1 MQAVQLWSSIVETRR
16 ALSRAKRD
24 GESNLVIEE
33 MNKKIR
39 RLRDELHSLKDVPG
53 FSEEQVKKVL
63 AKINENR
70 CRNKFIQNG
79 SVRQPKNS
87 SDKKE
92 DAKKGD
98 FTEYTSNPDKYGQ
111 VMLVCGW

>member
-39 RLRDELHSLKDVPG
+39 RLRDELHSLKDL
-53 FSEEQVKKVL
+53 VK
-63 AKINENR
+63 
-70 CRNKFIQNG
+70 NK
-79 SVRQPKNS
+79 
-87 SDKKE
+87 
-92 DAKKGD
+92 
-98 FTEYTSNPDKYGQ
+98 
-111 VMLVCGW
+111 

>member
-24 GESNLVIEE
+24 GESNLVI
-33 MNKKIR
+33 
-39 RLRDELHSLKDVPG
+39 
-53 FSEEQVKKVL
+53 